1 MASFYLGGLSV
12 MKKILVGVA
21 IVAISTSAVYAKK
34 RAAKPAA
41 APAAASTITP
51 AMMPNG
57 GPTAAEKAMYKKNLH
72 DSGMKK

>member
-1 MASFYLGGLSV
+1 V
-12 MKKILVGVA
+12 KKTILVGIA
-21 IVAISTSAVYAKK
+21 ILAVSTPGAFAAKK
-34 RAAKPAA
+34 KPAA
-41 APAAASTITP
+41 PTQVAAATITP

>member
-1 MASFYLGGLSV
+1 M
-12 MKKILVGVA
+12 MKKILVGFA
-21 IVAISTSAVYAKK
+21 ILAVSTPVVMAKK
-34 RAAKPAA
+34 KAMAPAPA
-41 APAAASTITP
+41 APAASITP

>member
-1 MASFYLGGLSV
+1 
-12 MKKILVGVA
+12 MKKILVGFA
-21 IVAISTSAVYAKK
+21 ILALSTSAVFAKK
-34 RAAKPAA
+34 HAMKPAA
-41 APAAASTITP
+41 APAATASTITP